1 MPQITANCDDSYLY
15 TSCYGMLLRL
25 RFFVPIWPLIIPI
38 YFVYKYLT
46 RFITLKFQSPQI
58 MQSMANCFS
67 LFIVLEMTLCKSA
80 CSEIIGFFPNQK
92 VFFTFSEQK
101 KISPFKQMFK
111 FTLNMYSNFKDDE
124 MVAVCNYT
132 LSNSGVYCLSLYN
145 LLIKTTCCDFTNK
158 RSSNTL
164 KNRKS

>member
-1 MPQITANCDDSYLY
+1 
-15 TSCYGMLLRL
+15 
-25 RFFVPIWPLIIPI
+25 
-38 YFVYKYLT
+38 
-46 RFITLKFQSPQI
+46 
-58 MQSMANCFS
+58 
-67 LFIVLEMTLCKSA
+67 
-80 CSEIIGFFPNQK
+80 
-92 VFFTFSEQK
+92 
-101 KISPFKQMFK
+101 MFK

-164 KNRKS
+164 KNRKSWMNINTLSINNFQQNASLQYYNQTGTINKLTPVSQLIYRIQYNSIRSLFKFWCLLLAFQNTLFKICNSN

>member
-80 CSEIIGFFPNQK
+80 CSEIIGFFLNQK

-101 KISPFKQMFK
+101 KLVLLSRCLNSPSICIVISRMMKWLQFAITPYQIQVSIACHS
-111 FTLNMYSNFKDDE
+111 TI
-124 MVAVCNYT
+124 
-132 LSNSGVYCLSLYN
+132 CLS
-145 LLIKTTCCDFTNK
+145 K
-158 RSSNTL
+158 RHVVISQINVL
-164 KNRKS
+164 QIH